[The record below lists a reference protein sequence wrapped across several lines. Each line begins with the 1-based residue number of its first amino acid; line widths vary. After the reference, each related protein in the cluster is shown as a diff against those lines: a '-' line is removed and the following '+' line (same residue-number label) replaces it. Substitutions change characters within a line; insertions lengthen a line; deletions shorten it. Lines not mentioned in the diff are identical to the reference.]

1 MEAIRKI
8 LSDAQDS
15 VTVDLPPSFRH
26 RRIEVVVTP
35 LDETAAN
42 SALHGLRAWPP
53 GFFDQIS
60 GAWKGEPLERAPQGE
75 AEQRTPFD

>member
-8 LSDAQDS
+8 LPDAQDS

-35 LDETAAN
+35 LDETPAN
-42 SALHGLRAWPP
+42 SGTGGIRAWPP
-53 GFFDQIS
+53 GFFDRVS
-60 GAWKGEPLERAPQGE
+60 GAWKGVPLERAPQGE

>member
-8 LSDAQDS
+8 LPDAQDS

-35 LDETAAN
+35 LDETPAN
-42 SALHGLRAWPP
+42 GDTGGRAWPP
-53 GFFDQIS
+53 GFFDQVS
-60 GAWKGEPLERAPQGE
+60 GAWKGATLERAPQGE
-75 AEQRTPFD
+75 AEQRRPFV